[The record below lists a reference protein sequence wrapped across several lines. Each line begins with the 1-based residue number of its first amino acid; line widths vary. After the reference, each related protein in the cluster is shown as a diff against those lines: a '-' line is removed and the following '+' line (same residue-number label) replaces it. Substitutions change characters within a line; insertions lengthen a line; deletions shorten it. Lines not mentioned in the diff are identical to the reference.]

1 MREIVQNGSAGCTIF
16 EAVWSGARG
25 AYPVFLTFRPIFL
38 WVSAPL
44 PAILFASALYP
55 VSCFVR
61 LVVLFCGNV
70 SKKNAVP
77 SQKVILL
84 CVMTLFRGDT
94 ISKNSVE
101 NPVKH
106 KGTRGNRPSQK
117 TKLEAAAS
125 SRADQLETSFR
136 TERNPSAKKTTQNF
150 PIPAFQ
156 SPRRVQ
162 QESSLSVENSIS
174 KAGRSKEKQQ
184 KWYHQKNRK

>member
-1 MREIVQNGSAGCTIF
+1 MEERVVRF
-16 EAVWSGARG
+16 LKPSGAGHG
-25 AYPVFLTFRPIFL
+25 ARILFFLL
-38 WVSAPL
+38 SAPFSYEFL
-44 PAILFASALYP
+44 PRCLPYFLPPLFALFPALCGWWY
-55 VSCFVR
+55 CFS
-61 LVVLFCGNV
+61 GTV
-70 SKKNAVP
+70 SKKSAVP
-77 SQKVILL
+77 SREVILL

-174 KAGRSKEKQQ
+174 KASRSKEKQQ

>member
-1 MREIVQNGSAGCTIF
+1 M
-16 EAVWSGARG
+16 
-25 AYPVFLTFRPIFL
+25 
-38 WVSAPL
+38 
-44 PAILFASALYP
+44 
-55 VSCFVR
+55 
-61 LVVLFCGNV
+61 VLFP
-70 SKKNAVP
+70 KKSAVP
-77 SQKVILL
+77 SKEVILL

-150 PIPAFQ
+150 SNTSFPKPQKSTAGEQPFGG
-156 SPRRVQ
+156 
-162 QESSLSVENSIS
+162 NSIS

-184 KWYHQKNRK
+184 KWYHQKNRKIVSSQK

>member
-61 LVVLFCGNV
+61 LVVLFCGTV

-184 KWYHQKNRK
+184 KWHHQKNRK

>member
-1 MREIVQNGSAGCTIF
+1 MEERVVRF
-16 EAVWSGARG
+16 LKPSGAGHG
-25 AYPVFLTFRPIFL
+25 ARILFFLL
-38 WVSAPL
+38 SAPFSYGFL
-44 PAILFASALYP
+44 P
-55 VSCFVR
+55 SCLPYFYLRSLPCFLLCAAGGTV
-61 LVVLFCGNV
+61 LVVLFP
-70 SKKNAVP
+70 KKSAVP
-77 SQKVILL
+77 SREVILL

>member
-1 MREIVQNGSAGCTIF
+1 MVRF
-16 EAVWSGARG
+16 LKPSGAGHG
-25 AYPVFLTFRPIFL
+25 ARILFFLL
-38 WVSAPL
+38 SAPFSYEFL
-44 PAILFASALYP
+44 PRCLPYFLPPLFALFPALCGWWY
-55 VSCFVR
+55 CFSGTV
-61 LVVLFCGNV
+61 
-70 SKKNAVP
+70 
-77 SQKVILL
+77 
-84 CVMTLFRGDT
+84 
-94 ISKNSVE
+94 SKNSVE
-101 NPVKH
+101 NPAKH

>member
-1 MREIVQNGSAGCTIF
+1 MGFCSAACHTF
-16 EAVWSGARG
+16 CLRSL
-25 AYPVFLTFRPIFL
+25 PCFLLCAAGGTVL
-38 WVSAPL
+38 W
-44 PAILFASALYP
+44 Y
-55 VSCFVR
+55 CFQ
-61 LVVLFCGNV
+61 
-70 SKKNAVP
+70 KNAVP